1 MSKNIVYFDLETQKS
16 AEEVGGWG
24 NISKMGMSVGVTY
37 STARGDYK
45 VYGEPQVNDLIA
57 ELQRADLVVGFNNLR
72 FDYEVLHGY
81 SALDLTQIPTLDMLV
96 VLSEKLGH
104 RLSLDSI
111 ATATFGVEKTAEGLQ
126 AIRWFKE
133 GKLAEIAEYCCY
145 DVKITKLV
153 HEYGAA
159 QRQLHYTNR
168 FGKKLTVPVSW

>member
-1 MSKNIVYFDLETQKS
+1 MKNILYFDLETQKS
-16 AEEVGGWG
+16 ADEVGGWG

-45 VYGEPQVNDLIA
+45 IYGEPQVNDLIA